1 MRAII
6 GAVAVGAVVVGGGAV
21 LASRHSSDPQ
31 ADRTPTPVAT
41 AVAPIATSPTAP
53 MAVPAIMDGTVH
65 PQATLIAAT
74 TTTTTSAH
82 RRVVYRRRA
91 RYVTHTRSAKHSAE
105 IIGGSAV
112 GGALVGGLVGGGKGA
127 LVGGLVG
134 GAAGTVYD
142 RKTRHRQQ

>member
-6 GAVAVGAVVVGGGAV
+6 GAVAVGALVVGGGAV

-31 ADRTPTPVAT
+31 AGQAPAPEAT
-41 AVAPIATSPTAP
+41 AAPIATSPTAP
-53 MAVPAIMDGTVH
+53 AAVPAIMDETVH
-65 PQATLIAAT
+65 PQAVPIAT
-74 TTTTTSAH
+74 TTTTTH
-82 RRVVYRRRA
+82 RRVVRHT
-91 RYVTHTRSAKHSAE
+91 RYVTHTRSTKHSAE

-127 LVGGLVG
+127 VVGGLVG

-142 RKTRHRQQ
+142 RKTRHKVSQQ

>member
-6 GAVAVGAVVVGGGAV
+6 GAVAVGAIVVGGGAV
-21 LASRHSSDPQ
+21 LASRHPFVSQP
-31 ADRTPTPVAT
+31 DRAAAPEATVA
-41 AVAPIATSPTAP
+41 APIATSPTGPA
-53 MAVPAIMDGTVH
+53 AVPAIMDDSVH

-74 TTTTTSAH
+74 NTTTPVH
-82 RRVVYRRRA
+82 RRVVYRRRT
-91 RYVTHTRSAKHSAE
+91 RYVGHTRSAKHSAE

-127 LVGGLVG
+127 VIGGLVG

-142 RKTRHRQQ
+142 RKTRHRQR

>member
-21 LASRHSSDPQ
+21 LASRHSIDSQ
-31 ADRTPTPVAT
+31 MDRAPAPT

-53 MAVPAIMDGTVH
+53 AAVPAIMDGTVH

-74 TTTTTSAH
+74 TTTTTAH
-82 RRVVYRRRA
+82 RRVVYRRRT
-91 RYVTHTRSAKHSAE
+91 RYVTHTRSGKHSAE

-142 RKTRHRQQ
+142 RKTRHKVRPQ